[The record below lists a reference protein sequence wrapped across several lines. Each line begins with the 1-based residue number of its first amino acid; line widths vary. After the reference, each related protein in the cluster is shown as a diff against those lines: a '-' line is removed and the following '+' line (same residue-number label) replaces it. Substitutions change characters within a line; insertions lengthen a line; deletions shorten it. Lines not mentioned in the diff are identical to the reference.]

1 MVVTVSKRSSDFQ
14 HGMYLGLKYINDAK
28 AIAKGRVGRRVGRRF
43 YGKLT
48 GRLARKLFG

>member
-1 MVVTVSKRSSDFQ
+1 MGAAYAILR
-14 HGMYLGLKYINDAK
+14 GINDVK
-28 AIAKGRVGRRVGRRF
+28 AVRKGRLTRRVGRRV

>member
-1 MVVTVSKRSSDFQ
+1 MRWI
-14 HGMYLGLKYINDAK
+14 YRLLKYTNDVKAVDRAVRTKSAK
-28 AIAKGRVGRRVGRRF
+28 PIVRRVGRRV